1 MIKPLKLDCTNTDY
15 RECNVTINIFNRMY
29 GLTAGNM
36 IWQQNGKN
44 GSMVQYGIVWQNKK
58 SDKIKDFYA

>member
-36 IWQQNGKN
+36 IW
-44 GSMVQYGIVWQNKK
+44 
-58 SDKIKDFYA
+58 